1 MHSNNYTF
9 AFAAILTV
17 IAAVLL
23 AFASEGLRPQQEAN
37 VALEKR
43 SDILRAVHAKPENP
57 KDVVSYY
64 TKSVEETVVH
74 TNGEV
79 ISGIKAFDLVL
90 KDEYE
95 KPEQDRQLPL
105 YVYSGKDGKK
115 YYIIPLHGVGL
126 WGPVWGYV
134 SVKDDFKTVY
144 GAVFDHK
151 GETPGLGA
159 EISTE
164 MFQKPFEGKTILD
177 KDNNFVSVR
186 VVKKGQMTSI
196 AAEHVVDGISGGTI
210 TSNGVDAMLQKCLK
224 PYLPYFEKLKTK
236 TKG

>member
-43 SDILRAVHAKPENP
+43 SDILRAVHAKPTNP
-57 KDVVSYY
+57 NEVVTYY
-64 TKSVEETVVH
+64 TQNVAELVINAKGET
-74 TNGEV
+74 
-79 ISGIKAFDLVL
+79 ISGLKAFDLAL

-95 KPEQDRQLPL
+95 KPENERQLPL
-105 YVYSGKDGKK
+105 YVYTGKDGKK
-115 YYIIPLHGVGL
+115 YYVVPLHGVGL
-126 WGPVWGYV
+126 WGPIWGYV

-159 EISTE
+159 EISTD
-164 MFQKPFEGKTILD
+164 MFQKPFEGKTIVD
-177 KDNNFVSVR
+177 EQNNFVSVR
-186 VVKKGQMTSI
+186 VVKKGQKVEAGPAHM
-196 AAEHVVDGISGGTI
+196 VDAISGGTI
-210 TSNGVDAMLQKCLK
+210 TSNGVDAMLSKCLK
-224 PYLPYFEKLKTK
+224 PYLPYFEKLTSNAKP
-236 TKG
+236 